1 MLLISALFVQRDPP
15 PSVHLFILDT
25 LDGPASGEK

>member
-1 MLLISALFVQRDPP
+1 MLLFNALDVQHNSP
-15 PSVHLFILDT
+15 PSVHLFILET